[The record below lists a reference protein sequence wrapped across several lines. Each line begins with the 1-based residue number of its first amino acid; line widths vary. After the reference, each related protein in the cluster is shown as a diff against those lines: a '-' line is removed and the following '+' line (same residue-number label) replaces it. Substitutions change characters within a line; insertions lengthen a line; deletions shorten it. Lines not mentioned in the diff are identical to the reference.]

1 MSIACLKGDIKQTY
15 NFILTLLCLLQK
27 HEHFR
32 NMSLVNIKK

>member
-1 MSIACLKGDIKQTY
+1 MSIACLKGNIKQTY

-27 HEHFR
+27 HENFR